1 MGFQQPIITL
11 YFDYYLFFIFK
22 YYFCSLFLNITSVL
36 INKSVENVDSCSVI
50 NTIIFKSTFC

>member
-11 YFDYYLFFIFK
+11 YFDYY
-22 YYFCSLFLNITSVL
+22 LFLNITSVL

>member
-11 YFDYYLFFIFK
+11 YFDYYLFFI
-22 YYFCSLFLNITSVL
+22 LNITSVL